1 MKTREFIVLIVSA
14 TAAVIT
20 FFMTRNF
27 LFPILCGFI
36 AGEAMLNFKIESWKR
51 K

>member
-27 LFPILCGFI
+27 LFPIFCGFI